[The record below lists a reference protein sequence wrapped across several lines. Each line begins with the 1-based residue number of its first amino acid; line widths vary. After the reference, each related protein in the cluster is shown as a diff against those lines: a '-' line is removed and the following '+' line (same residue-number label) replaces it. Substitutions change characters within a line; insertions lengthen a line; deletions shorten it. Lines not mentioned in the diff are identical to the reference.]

1 MWTSKQEIEQSDN
14 ERSVDGSESSK
25 TGKKKNKQNLPTGL
39 GVRLAVSD
47 WTLIVHSCLTLGNWL
62 NT

>member
-25 TGKKKNKQNLPTGL
+25 TGKKNKQTK
-39 GVRLAVSD
+39 
-47 WTLIVHSCLTLGNWL
+47 LTFRFGGKISSVWL
-62 NT
+62 NSDSSFLFDFRQLT